1 MGNELGMQY
10 IMDGNGN
17 YYTLG
22 GDGQLI
28 VAKDRDEAAVF
39 TFSEAN
45 QKIGDG
51 KKAKFYYTIP
61 VEEIE
66 ETKKEMLA
74 GSGEIAMEACTD
86 DDVSKVFSIVEKMQI
101 TANEQTEKNASSPTE
116 QSQSEIA
123 IPATPVKPQ
132 PNFRYSMEDTDWNEF
147 ANYYIFLASNIKGYQ
162 EELTKQESDIDK
174 MICDLLHY
182 VELYD
187 LTDEEGLRA
196 MDLLKDARQRRRDIK
211 NELCKAD
218 YFQKSIGTSANVAKA
233 KGFLTQ
239 LKKLDTQKY
248 HPRFLSELFAG
259 MHERATDRDAYRQR
273 RQMKL
278 EEEVSSEELTQENM
292 EEPEM
297 NYAETVYDQKE
308 NDWLGFARQ
317 QMEFYRNAGQYMM
330 NLRIE
335 IDTIDQE
342 IENVMEKIED
352 ANYNVAQGYK
362 VFKELKDLR
371 NERKYKAQELEVLRT
386 MTECF
391 DLDAMADAW
400 DYNVREVENITGE
413 KGNEAEEQEQEKEI
427 AV

>member
-66 ETKKEMLA
+66 ETEKEMLA
-74 GSGEIAMEACTD
+74 GSSEIAMEACTD
-86 DDVSKVFSIVEKMQI
+86 ADVSKVYSIVDKMQI
-101 TANEQTEKNASSPTE
+101 TAKEQTEENASSPTE

-123 IPATPVKPQ
+123 IPASPIKPQ

-147 ANYYIFLASNIKGYQ
+147 VNYYIFLASNIKGYQ

-174 MICDLLHY
+174 TICDLLHY

-211 NELCKAD
+211 NELYKAD

-248 HPRFLSELFAG
+248 HPRFLSELFVG
-259 MHERATDRDAYRQR
+259 MHERATDRDAYRKR
-273 RQMKL
+273 RQIKL
-278 EEEVSSEELTQENM
+278 EREVTDAEFTQENM

-297 NYAETVYDQKE
+297 SYAETVYDQKE
-308 NDWLGFARQ
+308 NDWLGFAKQ
-317 QMEFYRNAGQYMM
+317 QVEFYRNAGQYMM
-330 NLRIE
+330 NLQIE

-342 IENVMEKIED
+342 IEDVMEKIED

-371 NERKYKAQELEVLRT
+371 NERKSKSQELEVLRT

-400 DYNVREVENITGE
+400 DYNVREVENMTGE
-413 KGNEAEEQEQEKEI
+413 KGNEAEEKDEEKEI

>member
-22 GDGQLI
+22 GNGQLI
-28 VAKDRDEAAVF
+28 VAKDRNEAAVF

-66 ETKKEMLA
+66 ETEKEMSA
-74 GSGEIAMEACTD
+74 GSGEIATVTCAD
-86 DDVSKVFSIVEKMQI
+86 DNVSKVFNIVDKMQI
-101 TANEQTEKNASSPTE
+101 TAKEQTEENASSPTE

-123 IPATPVKPQ
+123 IPVTPVKPQ

-147 ANYYIFLASNIKGYQ
+147 VNYYIFLASNIKGYQ

-174 MICDLLHY
+174 TICDLLHY

-196 MDLLKDARQRRRDIK
+196 MDLLKDARQRRRDVK

-218 YFQKSIGTSANVAKA
+218 YFQKSIGSSANVAKA

-248 HPRFLSELFAG
+248 HPRFLSELFVG

-273 RQMKL
+273 RQMKS
-278 EEEVSSEELTQENM
+278 EEEVSGAELTQENM

-297 NYAETVYDQKE
+297 SYAETVYDQKE

-317 QMEFYRNAGQYMM
+317 QVEFYRNAGQYMM
-330 NLRIE
+330 NLQIE

-371 NERKYKAQELEVLRT
+371 NERKSKAQELEVLRT

-391 DLDAMADAW
+391 DLDAMAEVW
-400 DYNVREVENITGE
+400 EYNVREVENMTGE
-413 KGNEAEEQEQEKEI
+413 KSNEAEEQDQAKEI